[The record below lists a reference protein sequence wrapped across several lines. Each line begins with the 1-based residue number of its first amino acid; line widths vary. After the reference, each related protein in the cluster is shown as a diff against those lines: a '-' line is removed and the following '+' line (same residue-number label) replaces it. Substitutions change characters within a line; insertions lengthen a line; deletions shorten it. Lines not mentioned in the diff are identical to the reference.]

1 MKVLVL
7 HSELGVLRGGGEN
20 FSRNLF
26 SAFAQRGHHV
36 AAAFVADR
44 RGRYPLA
51 LPPVIEPIPI
61 HGWWSNNFGQ
71 ATLSDIGR
79 LFSPRGKYRKKWDHI
94 QAAIGWRVFSWHK
107 RRFQRRVAERFAKV
121 WVEYDAIYVH
131 GDALLANMVARYRLT
146 VLRLP
151 GPVTSELEPMLRGV
165 DAVCANGDA
174 LNSIRQFLGSHVTEL
189 PVGIDSLLFQP
200 GPSEIRSA
208 LGWQGSRVVGYVG
221 RLTHVK
227 GIDILAKAF
236 RDAISRVPDLRLLVI
251 GSGEESYSVRALLA
265 REFAK
270 GAVHL
275 EPDVSHENLVNWY
288 RAMDLL
294 IMPSRY
300 ENFSNSLLEG
310 MACGLPFLASGVG
323 GNKIMAQS
331 GAGWLFDPG
340 SVDSLSA
347 QLTNVTING
356 SELKR
361 RGQCGFDYVRSH
373 HSWLATAERLEQI
386 FLSRGGA
393 DA

>member
-36 AAAFVADR
+36 AAAFVANR
-44 RGRYPLA
+44 RGRYPFA
-51 LPPVIEPIPI
+51 LPPAIEPIPI
-61 HGWWSNNFGQ
+61 RGWWSSNFGQ

-79 LFSPRGKYRKKWDHI
+79 LFPAQGKYRKEWDHI

-121 WVEYDAIYVH
+121 WMEYDAVYVH
-131 GDALLANMVARYRLT
+131 GDTLVASMAARHRPT

-151 GPVTSELEPMLRGV
+151 GPVTSELEPILRGV

-174 LNSIRQFLGSHVTEL
+174 LNSIRSFLGEHATEL
-189 PVGIDSLLFQP
+189 PIGIDTHLFQP
-200 GPSEIRSA
+200 GPSGIRSA
-208 LGWQGSRVVGYVG
+208 LGWQGLRVVGYVG
-221 RLTHVK
+221 RLTHLK

-236 RDAISRVPDLRLLVI
+236 REVLSRVADLRLLVV
-251 GSGEESYSVRALLA
+251 GSGEESHSLRALLSNESA
-265 REFAK
+265 AGKVR
-270 GAVHL
+270 L
-275 EPDVSHENLVNWY
+275 EPDVSHEALADWY
-288 RAMDLL
+288 RALDLL

-310 MACGLPFLASGVG
+310 MACGVPFLASEVG

-331 GAGWLFDPG
+331 GAGWLFEPG
-340 SVDSLSA
+340 SAASLAA
-347 QLTNVTING
+347 QVAEIAKNRC
-356 SELKR
+356 ELKR
-361 RGQCGFDYVRSH
+361 RGRLGFDYVHSH
-373 HSWLATAERLEQI
+373 HSWAAAADRLERI
-386 FLSRGGA
+386 FFSRGVC
-393 DA
+393 